1 MADQEI
7 QNNQLFTLLSM
18 DTNITSDILQPIGLI
33 QIGAIGYMYA
43 KLLSQAG

>member
-1 MADQEI
+1 VADQEI

-18 DTNITSDILQPIGLI
+18 DTNITPDIPQPIGLI
-33 QIGAIGYMYA
+33 QMGAMDYMYA